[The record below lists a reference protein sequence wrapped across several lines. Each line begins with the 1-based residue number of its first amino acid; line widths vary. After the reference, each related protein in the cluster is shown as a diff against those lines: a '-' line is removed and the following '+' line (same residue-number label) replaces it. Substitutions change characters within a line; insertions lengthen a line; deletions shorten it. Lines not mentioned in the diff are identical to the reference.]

1 MNEGDKLSFR
11 NRREFEPRGHCRAA
25 RKRPSRKS
33 ESAMLYQLYEAQRAL
48 MAPFADF
55 AAATAKLYK
64 HPLSPFT
71 HTPGAQRLSAGFE
84 LLHRLG
90 MDYEKPEFEIRTV
103 NSGGVD
109 VAVQEQIALEKPF
122 CRLIRF
128 KRFSDDS

>member
-1 MNEGDKLSFR
+1 
-11 NRREFEPRGHCRAA
+11 
-25 RKRPSRKS
+25 
-33 ESAMLYQLYEAQRAL
+33 MLYQLYEAQRAL

-90 MDYEKPEFEIRTV
+90 MDYEKLEFEIKTIK
-103 NSGGVD
+103 SGGVE
-109 VAVQEQIALEKPF
+109 VAV
-122 CRLIRF
+122 
-128 KRFSDDS
+128 